1 MYLFIPAIYK
11 PVMCFLQ
18 ALNLTCSVWGNP
30 SPEVSWLKNEKPLTG
45 DDHVI
50 LKFESGKTAYFTITA
65 VSTIDSGRYSLV
77 VKNNYG
83 TETSDFTVSVFIP
96 EEEGSKIPQTDHG
109 KGDKKK
115 KA

>member
-1 MYLFIPAIYK
+1 MILFHCGLFP
-11 PVMCFLQ
+11 Q
-18 ALNLTCSVWGNP
+18 ALNLTCTIWGNP
-30 SPEVSWLKNEKPLTG
+30 VPEISWLKNEKLLIG

-50 LKFESGKTAYFTITA
+50 LKFESGKHACFTITN
-65 VSTIDSGRYSLV
+65 VNTVDSGRYSLV
-77 VKNNYG
+77 VKNKYG

-96 EEEGSKIPQTDHG
+96 EGEGNEIPQPEVG